1 MKQVMNCHKDNGLLN
16 MIRRT
21 DPMINLHY
29 KGKKYF
35 YNGKDKTFSG
45 APQKAN
51 DLLKREDVQN
61 AISKG
66 LKYLGE

>member
-1 MKQVMNCHKDNGLLN
+1 MNYNKDNGLLN

-21 DPMINLHY
+21 DPMIIT
-29 KGKKYF
+29 KEKKYF

>member
-1 MKQVMNCHKDNGLLN
+1 MEHDSIIRLREDGNPKGRNGQ
-16 MIRRT
+16 IH
-21 DPMINLHY
+21 LHY

-35 YNGKDKTFSG
+35 YNDKDKTFSG

-61 AISKG
+61 AISKE